1 MAHSEEPLRN
11 LMNKIAK
18 EHNYEKPEIII
29 NSISSGGVNNSSTL
43 YTAIIKAK
51 NKEDLNLFGK
61 VAAVG
66 EKFRNSTTIDIFD
79 TEQFAYTTLF
89 KIYEALE
96 EEHGVPEEHR
106 LPFVKF
112 YGFDTSAQ
120 YLETMVLENLIT
132 QGYEAFDRFKSYDWE
147 YASAAIT
154 ELAKFHALS
163 YAFQKKDPEE
173 YKKTLDRPK
182 IDWAAIGIEGT
193 MKRSTATALRAL
205 RPEHKRSLEKFM
217 SRNINE
223 LFIDYYKPSRT
234 TVITHGDFRGNNL
247 VHRVRKDGK
256 VDIKILDLQT
266 LQAGSPVMDLLYF
279 IFTGSDE
286 QFRAKYFDRL
296 VEHYYSQLS
305 ASMRRLHLNPHE
317 IFSKEDFYA
326 ELKEKMPYALTLSVF
341 ILPMMTIN
349 PEDAPK
355 VDEDL
360 TFADFGVEKTSDLY
374 IKRINGAVDDFV
386 RWGVLK

>member
-1 MAHSEEPLRN
+1 MVQSEEPLRN
-11 LMNKIAK
+11 LLKKIAK
-18 EHNYEKPEIII
+18 EHNYENPEIII
-29 NSISSGGVNNSSTL
+29 NSISSGGANYTSTL

-66 EKFRNSTTIDIFD
+66 EKFRSEATIDFYGN
-79 TEQFAYTTLF
+79 EKFAYTTLF
-89 KIYEALE
+89 KIFEALE

-147 YASAAIT
+147 YASAAVT

-173 YKKTLDRPK
+173 FQKTLDRGK
-182 IDWAAIGIEGT
+182 LDWLAVGVEGMLKKSGALALGAI
-193 MKRSTATALRAL
+193 
-205 RPEHKRSLEKFM
+205 RPEHKRSLEKFL

-223 LFIDYYKPSRT
+223 VFVDFYKPSRT
-234 TVITHGDFRGNNL
+234 TVIIHGDYRGSNL

-256 VDIKILDLQT
+256 VDIKVLDLQT
-266 LQAGSPVMDLLYF
+266 LQAGSPVTDLVYF

-326 ELKEKMPYALTLSVF
+326 EFKEKLPFGLSVSVF
-341 ILPMMTIN
+341 SLPVMTIN

-355 VDEDL
+355 VDETL
-360 TFADFGVEKTSDLY
+360 SFEDFGVEKTNDLY
-374 IKRINGAVDDFV
+374 IERINGAVDDFV

>member
-11 LMNKIAK
+11 MLNKIAK
-18 EHNYEKPEIII
+18 DHNYDNPEIII
-29 NSISSGGVNNSSTL
+29 NSISSGGANYTSAL
-43 YTAIIKAK
+43 YTAIIKGK

-66 EKFRNSTTIDIFD
+66 EKFRNETSIDFYD
-79 TEQFAYTTLF
+79 TEKFAYTTLF
-89 KIYEALE
+89 KIYKALE

-147 YASAAIT
+147 YASAAVT

-173 YKKTLDRPK
+173 FQKTLDRAK
-182 IDWAAIGIEGT
+182 LDWLAVGVEGMLKKSGALALGAI
-193 MKRSTATALRAL
+193 
-205 RPEHKRSLEKFM
+205 RPEHKRSLEKFL

-223 LFIDYYKPSRT
+223 VFIDFFKPSRT
-234 TVITHGDFRGNNL
+234 TVIIHGDYRGSNL

-256 VDIKILDLQT
+256 VDIKVLDLQT
-266 LQAGSPVMDLLYF
+266 LQAGSPVTDLVYF

-286 QFRAKYFDRL
+286 PFRAKYFDRL

-305 ASMRRLHLNPHE
+305 ASMRRLHLNPHD
-317 IFSKEDFYA
+317 IFSKEDFDA
-326 ELKEKMPYALTLSVF
+326 ELKEKLPFGLSVSVF
-341 ILPMMTIN
+341 SLPVMTIN

-355 VDEDL
+355 VDETL
-360 TFADFGVEKTSDLY
+360 SFEDFGVEKTNDLY
-374 IKRINGAVDDFV
+374 IERINGAVDDFV

>member
-11 LMNKIAK
+11 MLNKIAK
-18 EHNYEKPEIII
+18 DHNYDNPEIII
-29 NSISSGGVNNSSTL
+29 NSISSGGANYTSAL

-66 EKFRNSTTIDIFD
+66 EKFRNETSIDFYD
-79 TEQFAYTTLF
+79 TEKFAYTTLF
-89 KIYEALE
+89 KIYKALE

-106 LPFVKF
+106 FPFVKF

-147 YASAAIT
+147 YASAAVT

-173 YKKTLDRPK
+173 FQKTLDRAK
-182 IDWAAIGIEGT
+182 LDWLAVGVEGMLKKSGALALGAI
-193 MKRSTATALRAL
+193 
-205 RPEHKRSLEKFM
+205 RPEHKRSLEKFL

-223 LFIDYYKPSRT
+223 VFIDFFKPSRT
-234 TVITHGDFRGNNL
+234 TVIIHGDYRGSNL

-266 LQAGSPVMDLLYF
+266 LQRGSPVTDLLYF

-317 IFSKEDFYA
+317 IFPKEDFDA
-326 ELKEKMPYALTLSVF
+326 ELKEKLPFGLTLATFS
-341 ILPMMTIN
+341 LPVITVDT
-349 PEDAPK
+349 EDAPK
-355 VDEDL
+355 VDETL
-360 TFADFGVEKTSDLY
+360 EISSFSTGKTNDLY
-374 IKRINGAVDDFV
+374 SERLNGVVNDYV
-386 RWGVLK
+386 RWGILK

>member
-1 MAHSEEPLRN
+1 MVHSEEPLRN
-11 LMNKIAK
+11 LLNKIAK
-18 EHNYEKPEIII
+18 EHNYENPEIII
-29 NSISSGGVNNSSTL
+29 NSTSSGGANNSSTL

-79 TEQFAYTTLF
+79 TEKFAYTTLF

-112 YGFDTSAQ
+112 YGFDASAQ

-205 RPEHKRSLEKFM
+205 RREHKRSLEKFM

-355 VDEDL
+355 GLSLEDFRVEN
-360 TFADFGVEKTSDLY
+360 TNDFYT
-374 IKRINGAVDDFV
+374 KRINGAIDDFV

>member
-11 LMNKIAK
+11 MLKKIAQ
-18 EHNYEKPEIII
+18 EHNYENPEIII
-29 NSISSGGVNNSSTL
+29 NSISSGGANYTSAL

-66 EKFRNSTTIDIFD
+66 EKFRNHASIDFYD
-79 TEQFAYTTLF
+79 TEKFAYTTLF

-106 LPFVKF
+106 FPFVKF
-112 YGFDTSAQ
+112 YGFDASAQ
-120 YLETMVLENLIT
+120 FLETMVLENLIT

-147 YASAAIT
+147 YASAVIT

-173 YKKTLDRPK
+173 FQKTLDRPK
-182 IDWAAIGIEGT
+182 IDWAAIGMEGT
-193 MKRSTATALRAL
+193 LKRSTATALRAL

-223 LFIDYYKPSRT
+223 VFIDYYKPSRT
-234 TVITHGDFRGNNL
+234 TVITHGDFRGSNL

-266 LQAGSPVMDLLYF
+266 LQEGSPVIDLVNF

-305 ASMRRLHLNPHE
+305 ASMRRLHLNPQE
-317 IFSKEDFYA
+317 IFPKEDFDA
-326 ELKEKMPYALTLSVF
+326 ELKEKLPFGLSVAVF
-341 ILPMMTIN
+341 SLPVVTIN

-355 VDEDL
+355 VDESLSFD
-360 TFADFGVEKTSDLY
+360 DFSVENTNDLY
-374 IKRINGAVDDFV
+374 TERINGVVDDFV